1 MPTDR
6 LIHRFSHLSTMPL
19 LIRIGGILIAMIV
32 VAALARHVLL
42 PLLRSSGAVPAT
54 VTVTTPAEAQ
64 VTIDKARQDIEAAAK
79 LAAERAAA
87 ADR

>member
-1 MPTDR
+1 
-6 LIHRFSHLSTMPL
+6 
-19 LIRIGGILIAMIV
+19 MIV

>member
-1 MPTDR
+1 
-6 LIHRFSHLSTMPL
+6 MPL

-42 PLLRSSGAVPAT
+42 PLLRSSGDAAPVR

-64 VTIDKARQDIEAAAK
+64 VTIDRARQDIEAAAK
-79 LAAERAAA
+79 QAADRAAA